1 MKKSYSL
8 YFLSFFILFVF
19 SCSKKQSIK
28 TTSDVEVINF
38 NSEITADEDLEAA
51 TNQPAESKSMEPIKI
66 SNDGL
71 ELLIEENLKK
81 INRLNAE
88 LTYLKDNYIE
98 LESKSKYWTDPLYL
112 YNKKII
118 LDNGTYIFGNIIYQD
133 NEIINV
139 ETLIGTL
146 SLVRESIVR
155 VVDFQVET
163 IDDELEVIDVIKNTS
178 SATLSVEDLAQPVA
192 EIVLFGEF
200 SENQDIN
207 NNTILSGQVKN
218 IGGKQADFI
227 KINFI
232 IYKDRTSTNKPKEY
246 TVFIE
251 GSTQMFA
258 NDIASNSSLKPNE
271 VGSFRLVIPSDFG
284 SFISY
289 SYSIDWEQYD

>member
-19 SCSKKQSIK
+19 SCSKKQAIK
-28 TTSDVEVINF
+28 TTSESQALNDESEVIENI
-38 NSEITADEDLEAA
+38 SLEAE
-51 TNQPAESKSMEPIKI
+51 TNQPAESKSMEQFKI

-133 NEIINV
+133 NEVINV

-146 SLVRESIVR
+146 SLARESIVR

-163 IDDELEVIDVIKNTS
+163 IEDELDVIDVVKNTS
-178 SATLSVEDLAQPVA
+178 SAALSSEDLIQPVA

-200 SENQDIN
+200 SENQDTN

-232 IYKDRTSTNKPKEY
+232 IYRDRNSTDKPKEY

>member
-19 SCSKKQSIK
+19 SCSKKQAIK
-28 TTSDVEVINF
+28 TTSDMEILNI
-38 NSEITADEDLEAA
+38 NSEVAEDVQLDADM
-51 TNQPAESKSMEPIKI
+51 NQAIEPQSIDQVKI

-133 NEIINV
+133 NEVINV

-163 IDDELEVIDVIKNTS
+163 IEDELDVIDVVKNTP
-178 SATLSVEDLAQPVA
+178 SATLPVEDLVQPIA

-200 SENQDIN
+200 VENKDTN
-207 NNTILSGQVKN
+207 N
-218 IGGKQADFI
+218 
-227 KINFI
+227 KISHKI
-232 IYKDRTSTNKPKEY
+232 I
-246 TVFIE
+246 F
-251 GSTQMFA
+251 
-258 NDIASNSSLKPNE
+258 
-271 VGSFRLVIPSDFG
+271 
-284 SFISY
+284 
-289 SYSIDWEQYD
+289 

>member
-8 YFLSFFILFVF
+8 YFLSFYILFVF
-19 SCSKKQSIK
+19 SCSKKQAIK
-28 TTSDVEVINF
+28 TTSETQGPSD
-38 NSEITADEDLEAA
+38 NSEIVENFTLEEE
-51 TNQPAESKSMEPIKI
+51 TNQPLELKSINQVQI

-71 ELLIEENLKK
+71 ELLIDENLKK

-133 NEIINV
+133 NEVINV

-155 VVDFQVET
+155 VVDFQVES
-163 IDDELEVIDVIKNTS
+163 IEDELDVIDIVKNTPTS
-178 SATLSVEDLAQPVA
+178 TLPVEDLAQPIA
-192 EIVLFGEF
+192 EIILFGEF
-200 SENQDIN
+200 SENQDTN
-207 NNTILSGQVKN
+207 NNTILSGEVKN
-218 IGGKQADFI
+218 VGGKQADFI
-227 KINFI
+227 KINFT
-232 IYKDRTSTNKPKEY
+232 IYKDRASTDKPKEY

-251 GSTQMFA
+251 GSTQMFDS
-258 NDIASNSSLKPNE
+258 DIISHSRLKPRE
-271 VGSFRLVIPSDFG
+271 IGSFKLVIPSDFG

>member
-19 SCSKKQSIK
+19 SCSKKQAIK
-28 TTSDVEVINF
+28 TTSDMEILNI
-38 NSEITADEDLEAA
+38 NSEVAEDVQLDADM
-51 TNQPAESKSMEPIKI
+51 NQTIESQSIDQVKI

-133 NEIINV
+133 NEVINV

-163 IDDELEVIDVIKNTS
+163 IEDELDVIDVVKNTP
-178 SATLSVEDLAQPVA
+178 SATLPVEDLVQPVA

-200 SENQDIN
+200 SENQDTN

-227 KINFI
+227 KINFT
-232 IYKDRTSTNKPKEY
+232 IYKDRNSTDKPKEY

-271 VGSFRLVIPSDFG
+271 IGRFKLVIPSDFG

-289 SYSIDWEQYD
+289 SYNIDWEQYD

>member
-19 SCSKKQSIK
+19 SCSKKQEIK
-28 TTSDVEVINF
+28 TASNMEVLNF
-38 NSEITADEDLEAA
+38 NSEVPEDMSLDAEMS
-51 TNQPAESKSMEPIKI
+51 QPIESQSIDQVKI

-71 ELLIEENLKK
+71 ELLIESNLKK

-88 LTYLKDNYIE
+88 LAYLKDNYIE

-133 NEIINV
+133 NEVINV

-163 IDDELEVIDVIKNTS
+163 IEEELDVIDVVKNTS
-178 SATLSVEDLAQPVA
+178 STTLAAEDVLQPVA

-200 SENQDIN
+200 SENQDTN

-227 KINFI
+227 KINFT
-232 IYKDRTSTNKPKEY
+232 IYKDRNSADKPKEY

-258 NDIASNSSLKPNE
+258 NEIASNSSLKPSE
-271 VGSFRLVIPSDFG
+271 IGSFRLVIPSDFG
-284 SFISY
+284 PFISY
-289 SYSIDWEQYD
+289 SYNIDWEQYD

>member
-19 SCSKKQSIK
+19 SCSKKQAIK
-28 TTSDVEVINF
+28 TTSDMEILNI
-38 NSEITADEDLEAA
+38 NSEEAEDVQLDADM
-51 TNQPAESKSMEPIKI
+51 NQAIESQSIDQVKI

-133 NEIINV
+133 NEVINV

-163 IDDELEVIDVIKNTS
+163 IEDELDVIDVVKNTP
-178 SATLSVEDLAQPVA
+178 SATLPVEDLVQPIA

-200 SENQDIN
+200 LENKDTN

-227 KINFI
+227 KINFT
-232 IYKDRTSTNKPKEY
+232 IYKDRNSTDKPKEY

-271 VGSFRLVIPSDFG
+271 IGSFKLVIPSDFG

-289 SYSIDWEQYD
+289 SYNIDWEQYD